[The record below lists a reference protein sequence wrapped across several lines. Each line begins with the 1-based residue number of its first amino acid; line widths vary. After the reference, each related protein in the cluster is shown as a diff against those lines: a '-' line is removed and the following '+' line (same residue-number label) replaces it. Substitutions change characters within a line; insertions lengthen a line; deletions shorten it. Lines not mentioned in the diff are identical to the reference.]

1 MIPAE
6 RANVAVPPVY
16 CDGVQAAACDDI
28 DALVSECLEA
38 LREVG
43 IGPSGCWPHSTA
55 APTVPA
61 R

>member
-1 MIPAE
+1 MSLC
-6 RANVAVPPVY
+6 RTVY

-43 IGPSGCWPHSTA
+43 IGPSGCRPHSTA